1 MNIGIFKYIALAGVF
16 GLLAGCSEAEPE
28 AKAPRP
34 IKSVVAEVR
43 SIGENVSQT
52 GEIRPRYETPL
63 SFRLDGQLTFR
74 VENGTEVKAGDL
86 LASIDKVPSQNN
98 VLTARAELATTQSA
112 LEFAKLT
119 AERNRELFSKNAIS
133 RAQLQEAEANLQAAQ
148 ARFEAATTALST
160 AEETLTYTE
169 VKAPRDGIISAVGA
183 NVGQIVQA
191 GQSVVTLISNQD
203 RDAVFDVPERLL
215 NSGSQTTEVLVS
227 LISNPA
233 ATATGTVREVTPSAD
248 PITRTFR
255 VKVSLDDMGQRMP
268 FGAAVLG
275 TIVLSPKDLVEL
287 PASALTSA
295 NGATAVFVF
304 DKTTSKLVYRT
315 VQIDRY
321 DDQNIYVS
329 SGLETGDIVA
339 TAGVSKLRDG
349 EIVKLEAGE
358 GQ

>member
-1 MNIGIFKYIALAGVF
+1 VKTSIMKYIALAGVF

-34 IKSVVAEVR
+34 IKSIVAEIR
-43 SIGENVSQT
+43 SIGETVSQT
-52 GEIRPRYETPL
+52 GEIRPRYETPM

-74 VENGTEVKAGDL
+74 VENGVEVKAGDL

-98 VLTARAELATTQSA
+98 VLTARAELATAQSA
-112 LEFAKLT
+112 LEFARLT
-119 AERNRELFSKNAIS
+119 AERNRELFSKNVIS
-133 RAQLQEAEANLQAAQ
+133 RAQLQEAEANLQTAQ

-160 AEETLTYTE
+160 ADETLTYAE
-169 VKAPRDGIISAVGA
+169 IKAPRDGIVSAVGA
-183 NVGQIVQA
+183 NVGQVVQA

-215 NSGSQTTEVLVS
+215 HSGAETTEVQVS

-255 VKVSLDDMGQRMP
+255 VKVSLDGKGQGMP

-275 TIVLSPKDLVEL
+275 TIVLSPKQLVEL
-287 PASALTSA
+287 PASALTNN

-304 DKTTSKLVYRT
+304 DKASNKLSYRT

-321 DDQNIYVS
+321 DDQAMYVS
-329 SGLETGDIVA
+329 AGLETGDIVA

-349 EIVKLEAGE
+349 ETVKLEAGE

>member
-1 MNIGIFKYIALAGVF
+1 MKTRISKYVVLVGVL

-34 IKSVVAEVR
+34 IKSIGAEIR
-43 SIGENVSQT
+43 SIGETVSQT

-74 VENGTEVKAGDL
+74 VENGIEVKAGEL

-98 VLTARAELATTQSA
+98 VLTARAELVTTQSA
-112 LEFAKLT
+112 LEFARLT
-119 AERNRELFSKNAIS
+119 AERNRELFSKNVIS
-133 RAQLQEAEANLQAAQ
+133 RAQLQEAEANLQTAQ
-148 ARFEAATTALST
+148 ARFAGATTALST

-169 VKAPRDGIISAVGA
+169 VKAPRDGIVSAVGA
-183 NVGQIVQA
+183 NIGQIVQA
-191 GQSVVTLISNQD
+191 GQQVVTIISNQD

-215 NSGSQTTEVLVS
+215 NDGAGTTEVKVS

-233 ATATGTVREVTPSAD
+233 ATATGTIREVTPSAD
-248 PITRTFR
+248 PVTRTFR
-255 VKVSLDDMGQRMP
+255 VKVSLDDKGQRMP

-275 TIVLSPKDLVEL
+275 TIVLSPKELVEL
-287 PASALTSA
+287 PASALTNK

-304 DKTTSKLVYRT
+304 DKASSKLAYRT

-321 DDQNIYVS
+321 DDQNIYVAF
-329 SGLETGDIVA
+329 GLNTGDIVA

-349 EIVKLEAGE
+349 EVVKLEARE

>member
-1 MNIGIFKYIALAGVF
+1 MKTSILKYLALAGVL

-43 SIGENVSQT
+43 SIGETVSQT

-74 VENGTEVKAGDL
+74 VENGIEVKAGEL

-98 VLTARAELATTQSA
+98 VLTARAELATAQSA
-112 LEFAKLT
+112 LEFARLT
-119 AERNRELFSKNAIS
+119 AERNRELFSKNVIS
-133 RAQLQEAEANLQAAQ
+133 RAQLQEAEANLQTAE

-169 VKAPRDGIISAVGA
+169 IKAPRNGIVSAVGA
-183 NVGQIVQA
+183 NIGQVVQA
-191 GQSVVTLISNQD
+191 SQQVVTIISNQD
-203 RDAVFDVPERLL
+203 RDAVFDVPEHML
-215 NSGSQTTEVLVS
+215 NVGAETTKVTVS

-233 ATATGTVREVTPSAD
+233 ATAIGTVREVTPSAD

-255 VKVSLDDMGQRMP
+255 VKVSLDAQGQRMP

-287 PASALTSA
+287 PASALTNN

-304 DKTTSKLVYRT
+304 DKATNKLSYRT

-321 DDQNIYVS
+321 DDQNIYVA

>member
-1 MNIGIFKYIALAGVF
+1 MKTSILKYVALASIL
-16 GLLAGCSEAEPE
+16 GLLAGCSEEQPE

-34 IKSVVAEVR
+34 IKSVVAEIR

-52 GEIRPRYETPL
+52 GEIRPRYETPM
-63 SFRLDGQLTFR
+63 SFRLGGQLTFR
-74 VENGTEVKAGDL
+74 VENGAEVKAGEL

-112 LEFAKLT
+112 LELARLT
-119 AERNRELFSKNAIS
+119 AERNRELFTNNVIS
-133 RAQLQEAEANLQAAQ
+133 RAQLQEAEANLQASQ

-169 VKAPRDGIISAVGA
+169 IKAPRDGIISAVGA
-183 NVGQIVQA
+183 NVDEVVQA
-191 GQSVVTLISNQD
+191 GQQVVTLISNQD
-203 RDAVFDVPERLL
+203 RDAVFDIPEGLL
-215 NSGSQTTEVLVS
+215 NTDARTAEVKVG

-233 ATATGTVREVTPSAD
+233 ATAIGTVREVTPSAD

-255 VKVSLDDMGQRMP
+255 VKVSLDTQGHRLP
-268 FGAAVLG
+268 FGAAVIG

-287 PASALTSA
+287 PASALTSN

-304 DKTTSKLVYRT
+304 DKATGKLSYRT

-321 DDQNIYVS
+321 DDQNIYVA

-349 EIVKLEAGE
+349 ETVKLEAGE

>member
-1 MNIGIFKYIALAGVF
+1 MKTSILKYVALAGVL

-43 SIGENVSQT
+43 SIGETVSQT
-52 GEIRPRYETPL
+52 GEIRPRYETPM

-74 VENGTEVKAGDL
+74 VENGTEVKAGEL

-133 RAQLQEAEANLQAAQ
+133 RAQLQEAEANLQTAE
-148 ARFEAATTALST
+148 ARFEAATTALAT

-169 VKAPRDGIISAVGA
+169 IKAPRNGIVSAVGA
-183 NVGQIVQA
+183 NIGQVVQA
-191 GQSVVTLISNQD
+191 SQQVVTIISNQD
-203 RDAVFDVPERLL
+203 RDAVFDVPEHML
-215 NSGSQTTEVLVS
+215 NVGAETTEVNVS

-233 ATATGTVREVTPSAD
+233 AIATGTVREVTPSAD

-255 VKVSLDDMGQRMP
+255 VKVSLDAQGQRMP

-275 TIVLSPKDLVEL
+275 TIVLSPKNLVEL
-287 PASALTSA
+287 PASVLTNN

-304 DKTTSKLVYRT
+304 DKTSSKLAYRT
-315 VQIDRY
+315 VQVDRY

-349 EIVKLEAGE
+349 ETVKLEAGE

>member
-1 MNIGIFKYIALAGVF
+1 MKTSILKYVALAGVL

-28 AKAPRP
+28 AKGPRP
-34 IKSVVAEVR
+34 IRSVVVEIR
-43 SIGENVSQT
+43 SIGETVSQT
-52 GEIRPRYETPL
+52 GEIRPRYETPM

-74 VENGTEVKAGDL
+74 VENGVEVKAGAL
-86 LASIDKVPSQNN
+86 LASIDKVPAQND
-98 VLTARAELATTQSA
+98 VRTARAELATARSA
-112 LEFAKLT
+112 LEFARLT
-119 AERNRELFSKNAIS
+119 AERNRELFSKTVIS

-148 ARFEAATTALST
+148 ARFEAATTALSK
-160 AEETLTYTE
+160 ADETLTYTE
-169 VKAPRDGIISAVGA
+169 IKALRDGIVSAVGA

-191 GQSVVTLISNQD
+191 GQPVVTLLSNQE

-215 NSGSQTTEVLVS
+215 HSGAEATEVQVS
-227 LISNPA
+227 LISNPE

-255 VKVSLDDMGQRMP
+255 VKVSLDGKGQDMP

-275 TIVLSPKDLVEL
+275 TIVLSPKLLVEL
-287 PASALTSA
+287 PASALTSN

-304 DKTTSKLVYRT
+304 DTASGKLSYRT

-321 DDQNIYVS
+321 DDRAIYVS

-349 EIVKLEAGE
+349 EAVKLETEEAR
-358 GQ
+358 